1 MEKLLQGK
9 SEKSVI
15 TIKKLFVRFLK
26 MKKVYREYIHNVTSY
41 RMDCLRHKSFNEIM
55 LDDIIRFNGR
65 NLINNAFVWRD
76 TKEGESFWRQLDKEW
91 RFIIGFRI

>member
-1 MEKLLQGK
+1 MEKLLYNK
-9 SEKSVI
+9 SGESYI
-15 TIKKLFVRFLK
+15 IIKKLFVRFLK

-41 RMDCLRHKSFNEIM
+41 RMNGNHKSFNEIM

-65 NLINNAFVWRD
+65 NLINNAFVWRY
-76 TKEGESFWRQLDKEW
+76 TKEGEPFWRQLDKEW

>member
-1 MEKLLQGK
+1 MEELLQDK
-9 SEKSVI
+9 SGKSVI

-26 MKKVYREYIHNVTSY
+26 MKKVYREYIHNVISN
-41 RMDCLRHKSFNEIM
+41 RMDSFVHKPFNEIM

-76 TKEGESFWRQLDKEW
+76 TREGESFWRQLDKEW
-91 RFIIGFRI
+91 RFIIGFGI